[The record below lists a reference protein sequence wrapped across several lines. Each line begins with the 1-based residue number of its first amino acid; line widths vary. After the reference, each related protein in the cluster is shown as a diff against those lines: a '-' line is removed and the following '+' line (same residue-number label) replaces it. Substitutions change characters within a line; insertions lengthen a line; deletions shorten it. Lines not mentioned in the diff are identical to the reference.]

1 MCIAI
6 FTDTYA
12 PEINGVARTLGR
24 LTEYL
29 ERRNIAYQ
37 VFAPETKNFVP
48 LVPQVKRFTSMP
60 FLLYPECRLALPN
73 PIDLNQTLQHF
84 NPTLIHIA
92 TPFNLGLFGLN
103 YGKKHHIPMVASSI
117 LILMIILAT
126 TCNFYR
132 NGSGIICAG
141 STAL

>member
-84 NPTLIHIA
+84 NT
-92 TPFNLGLFGLN
+92 
-103 YGKKHHIPMVASSI
+103 SI
-117 LILMIILAT
+117 L
-126 TCNFYR
+126 R
-132 NGSGIICAG
+132 
-141 STAL
+141 